1 MTIPSSQSLSF
12 EVKSTGSEL
21 AFIRVP
27 EDWDWEM
34 QGMFLLSSQMDIF
47 GRLQTS
53 LEDFGILQKTS
64 DFFGNL
70 RK

>member
-1 MTIPSSQSLSF
+1 MFLAILIF

-21 AFIRVP
+21 AFSGLWQTSDVFR
-27 EDWDWEM
+27 
-34 QGMFLLSSQMDIF
+34 
-47 GRLQTS
+47 RLRTS
-53 LEDFGILQKTS
+53 LEDFGLLRKTS